1 MVLFFFPLGVFNILF
16 CLPFF
21 FFFWV
26 CVGTRLAVTLRGDE
40 SYEQL
45 DILKGVD
52 DITMLLHNV
61 PYAEERTGRVH
72 AARR

>member
-1 MVLFFFPLGVFNILF
+1 
-16 CLPFF
+16 
-21 FFFWV
+21 V

>member
-1 MVLFFFPLGVFNILF
+1 MIF
-16 CLPFF
+16 CLNFLVRELFSIIFPFLF
-21 FFFWV
+21 

-45 DILKGVD
+45 DILKSVD

-61 PYAEERTGRVH
+61 PYGEEKTGRVH

>member
-1 MVLFFFPLGVFNILF
+1 MVRREYVVLPNLIVLSFFM
-16 CLPFF
+16 
-21 FFFWV
+21 V
-26 CVGTRLAVTLRGDE
+26 CIGTRLAVTLRGDE

-45 DILKGVD
+45 DILKDVD

-61 PYAEERTGRVH
+61 PYGEEKTGRVH

>member
-1 MVLFFFPLGVFNILF
+1 MILF
-16 CLPFF
+16 LTLEYLISCLPSFIRLCPF
-21 FFFWV
+21 VV

-52 DITMLLHNV
+52 DITMLLHSV
-61 PYAEERTGRVH
+61 PYGEEKTGRVH

>member
-1 MVLFFFPLGVFNILF
+1 MKRVAVLPNLINLSFFMVCI
-16 CLPFF
+16 
-21 FFFWV
+21 
-26 CVGTRLAVTLRGDE
+26 GTRLAVTVRGDE

-45 DILKGVD
+45 DILKDVD

-61 PYAEERTGRVH
+61 PYGEEKTGRVH